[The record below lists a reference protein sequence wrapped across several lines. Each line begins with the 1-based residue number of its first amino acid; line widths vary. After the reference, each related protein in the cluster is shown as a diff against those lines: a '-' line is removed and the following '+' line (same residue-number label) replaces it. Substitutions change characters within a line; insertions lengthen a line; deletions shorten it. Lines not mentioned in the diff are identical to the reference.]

1 MTMIHILDE
10 ETVSHIAAG
19 EVVERPASVVKELV
33 ENAIDA
39 SAQRIRVE
47 IRSDG
52 SFVRKMTVS
61 DDGTGMTADD
71 ASLAFRQHA
80 TSKIRSADDL
90 LEVATLGFRGEALA
104 SIAAVSEVVLTTRRK
119 DDLVGTRL
127 HLSGGVV
134 TRASETGAPPGTTI
148 SVSDLF
154 FNTPARRKF
163 LRTVSTE
170 LAHIFDLMERIALSH
185 PEISFTLIHQE
196 KEKFTTSGREDLVET
211 IQEIFGSD
219 LARRLIPIVPVQG
232 GLMVTGYL
240 AYPLP
245 VHRSG
250 RSTYLSV
257 NGRQIIS
264 QPLVRAIREG
274 FGTSLP
280 KDRFPFAVLDIR
292 LDPGEI
298 DVNVH
303 PTKREVRFRKERD
316 VIDSLRKTV
325 WSTLSDPMTA
335 PGGATAIE
343 KGAVGLKKR
352 HLHTRVAE
360 GAASYPGMDAGEPEF
375 SKRDYERSD
384 HKLRQTE
391 LADVPAGTETTS
403 PHVRR
408 VLGQVHGTYILA
420 EGEDGDLLIIDQHA
434 AHEKI
439 VFDALMKKR
448 EGVVSS
454 QHLLVPVMVQLS
466 HRDAALVRDASG
478 DLHAAGFVIEPFGGD
493 SWAVQAV
500 PAAGWKM
507 DDPDDIQSLLLEVIE
522 GIRGPATD
530 RQMRVCMTI
539 ACRTAIKGS
548 TLLSQEQMER
558 LISQLL
564 YAGPPFTCPHGRP
577 ALARFT
583 DVDLGHLFQRR

>member
-196 KEKFTTSGREDLVET
+196 KEKFTTSGRKDLVET

-219 LARRLIPIVPVQG
+219 LARRLIPIAPVQG
-232 GLMVTGYL
+232 GFMVTGYL

-245 VHRSG
+245 GHRSG

-325 WSTLSDPMTA
+325 WSTLSDPMTT
-335 PGGATAIE
+335 PGGATAIR

-375 SKRDYERSD
+375 SKREYERSD

-391 LADVPAGTETTS
+391 LADVPAGRETTS
-403 PHVRR
+403 SHVRR

-507 DDPDDIQSLLLEVIE
+507 DDPDDIRSLLLEVIE

-548 TLLSQEQMER
+548 TLLSREQMER